1 MEPRVIDFDGNERPF
16 SWAAAKYGA
25 VYTPAEPFEGR
36 VLRLIELREQDGP
49 ALQMTHVQD
58 EDGKPVAGVEVCRW
72 WPDVPDDLPEE
83 ALGENHKP
91 VSYWFRRGVH
101 GPTNTNGDQAFGVG
115 GDDVVIT
122 EGPDAIIKHAVWL
135 ASWDAPSD
143 LYQSKG
149 VWIGGTN
156 HRHLACI
163 FELQTGAGERGEG
176 PPSEGPPSEGLPSEG
191 PPGEGPAPDQP
202 TPQLPTREDVLAAL
216 DRAQA
221 AIEEAR
227 RLLGG

>member
-1 MEPRVIDFDGNERPF
+1 MEPRVIDFDGNEQPF

-36 VLRLIELREQDGP
+36 VFRLVELREQEGP

-58 EDGKPVAGVEVCRW
+58 QAGKPMQDVEVCRW

-83 ALGENHKP
+83 VLGEKHKP
-91 VSYWFRRGVH
+91 VSYWFDQGVH
-101 GPTNTNGDQAFGVG
+101 GPTNVNGDQAHGAG

-122 EGPDAIIKHAVWL
+122 EGPDAIIKHAIWL
-135 ASWDAPSD
+135 ASWEAPSD

-163 FELQTGAGERGEG
+163 FEFQTDVGGAVEE
-176 PPSEGPPSEGLPSEG
+176 PPTEEAPTEEAPPE
-191 PPGEGPAPDQP
+191 
-202 TPQLPTREDVLAAL
+202 LPTREDVLSAL